1 VPEPAWS
8 RSLPLKLGA
17 ADLWDLLWRPET
29 QALWLGP
36 GSDVQLHAGRRCA
49 LRDEAGVWRSDVITR
64 AKRPER
70 VELAGGTAIAIAA
83 HENGCALTIS
93 DLAGGADVER
103 YWTRRLEL
111 VRQLAGA
118 VARRRSDVSQAV
130 IVIHGIGEQHP
141 GATLSNLVASGA
153 LAGPVGEGVWVKP
166 DRHSESFELRKVQFK
181 GDFEGRLPS
190 TDVFELYWA
199 HMIRD
204 TRLGQ
209 VIGWARKLLLRRP
222 PPRLIGAWATLWLL
236 IVAVGVLG
244 IVSVAGKAPWLAGLT
259 VVLGFVWRALLKAV
273 VVNVLGDAPR
283 YLLPLPDNIALRQ
296 SIREAGVDLIERLHG
311 EGYDRIVILGHSL
324 GSVIAY
330 DIITNAW
337 IAMNRDHCRPHDT
350 TFTASVA
357 VEKQI
362 GQEVAVEDAQRLQHV
377 AWNELRANTQPWRVT
392 DLVTVGSP
400 LTYADYLLAG
410 SRAELDGLK
419 RDRIL
424 PACPPQTELEAS
436 SGHHR
441 VTYDR
446 GFASPFR
453 AKPGTFRTYHHGA
466 PFAVTRWTNLYFKSG
481 AGGLTGDIVGG
492 PVAPLFGPWIRD
504 VELAPP
510 RPWLAHTL
518 YWRKVEPPDAH
529 LAELREALGL
539 RARPELVTL
548 LQRIPAYA
556 LSARGAS
563 PERAPGP
570 LAW

>member
-8 RSLPLKLGA
+8 RSLSLKLGA

-49 LRDEAGVWRSDVITR
+49 LRDEAGVWRTDLLKLAR
-64 AKRPER
+64 RPER
-70 VELAGGTAIAIAA
+70 VELACGSAIAIASRQ
-83 HENGCALTIS
+83 NGCELTIS
-93 DLAGGADVER
+93 DTAGGDDVAR

-111 VRQLAGA
+111 VKQLAGA
-118 VARRRSDVSQAV
+118 VGRRRSDVSQAV

-141 GATLSNLVASGA
+141 GATLRHLVGSGA
-153 LAGPVGEGVWVKP
+153 LDDPVGEGVWVKP
-166 DRHSESFELRKVQFK
+166 DRHSESFELRKVTFS
-181 GDFEGRLPS
+181 GDFERQLPR

-204 TRLGQ
+204 TQLGQ

-222 PPRLIGAWATLWLL
+222 PPALRGAWVTLWLV
-236 IVAVGVLG
+236 IVAVAVLG
-244 IVSVAGKAPWLAGLT
+244 IVSVVRTLPWLAAAT
-259 VVLGFVWRALLKAV
+259 VVLGFVWRGLLKAV
-273 VVNVLGDAPR
+273 VVKVLGDAPR
-283 YLLPLPDNIALRQ
+283 YLLPLPDNVALRQ
-296 SIREAGVDLIERLHG
+296 QIREAGVDLIERLHG

-337 IAMNRDHCRPHDT
+337 IAMNRDHCSPHDAK
-350 TFTASVA
+350 FTASVE
-357 VEKQI
+357 VEKHLGREI
-362 GQEVAVEDAQRLQHV
+362 AVEDAQRLQHV
-377 AWNELRANTQPWRVT
+377 AWSELRANTQPWRVT

-410 SRAELDGLK
+410 SRAELDGFK

-424 PACPPQTELEAS
+424 PACPPQPELEAS
-436 SGHHR
+436 TGHLR

-446 GFASPFR
+446 GFATPFR
-453 AKPGTFRTYHHGA
+453 TKPGTFRTYHHAA

-481 AGGLTGDIVGG
+481 AGALAGDIVGG

-504 VELAPP
+504 VELPLP
-510 RPWLAHTL
+510 RWWLAHTL
-518 YWRKVEPPDAH
+518 YWRKIKPPDEH
-529 LAELREALGL
+529 LAELREALDL
-539 RARPELVTL
+539 RVRPDLVTL

-563 PERAPGP
+563 PDRAPGP